1 MNAISTFTFH
11 ESHNVRVQL
20 IDGEPWFCLRD
31 VCSVLDLDNRSANKF
46 GLDLKGMEKFSTPS
60 NGGTQS
66 LNYVNEPNLY
76 RVIFR
81 SNKVEARK
89 FQDWVFNDVLPT
101 IRKTGKY
108 VAPVPQI
115 HREYLNTDDMHK
127 IKRLV
132 VLCANYVNRKDS
144 FIKAVHYALRKAT
157 GVPSPAKYEVQHL
170 PILAQ
175 EFQRIFSIVEP
186 YFDARADCENSII
199 KHLIRENAL
208 HPILDEVLTE
218 LKKTVDDYTLGKKQQ
233 LNLTFNADCLAL
245 MNRCSSNLV

>member
-20 IDGEPWFCLRD
+20 IDGEPWFCLSD
-31 VCSVLDLDNRSANKF
+31 VCKVLTVDRSSDLIRS
-46 GLDLKGMEKFSTPS
+46 LDVKGVVKNPTPT
-60 NGGTQS
+60 NGGKQQ

-81 SNKVEARK
+81 SNKPEAK
-89 FQDWVFNDVLPT
+89 QFQDWVFNDVLPT
-101 IRKTGKY
+101 IRKTGRYEK
-108 VAPVPQI
+108 PVPL
-115 HREYLNTDDMHK
+115 HREYLSSNDMQK

-132 VLCANYVNRKDS
+132 LLCSQYVGRKDAFVKS
-144 FIKAVHYALRKAT
+144 VHYALRKAT

-186 YFDARADCENSII
+186 YFDARADCENMIM
-199 KHLIRENAL
+199 KHLIRDNAP
-208 HPILDEVLTE
+208 HPILDEALAE
-218 LKKTVDDYTLGKKQQ
+218 LKKTVDDYTLGKKQ
-233 LNLTFNADCLAL
+233 LLSSTFNADCLAL
-245 MNRCSSNLV
+245 MNRGSSIQH